1 MSENI
6 HHNYPPIKEAF
17 KQPRSV
23 WAIAFATTISFM
35 GIGLVDP
42 ILPAI
47 AKELDAT
54 PTQAMLLFTSY
65 LVITAITMFFTAWVS
80 SRLGLRKTIMIGLTL
95 VIIFAT
101 ACSLSGSVNQII
113 GWRSGWG
120 LGNALFI
127 STALSAIVSAA
138 HGGVAGAIILYEAA
152 IGLGMAVGPLAGGL
166 LGSFSWRGPFLGTA
180 ILMAIGFLAIVML
193 YQRERKPKTRNLGI
207 DNKTLSLPDS
217 NGHIEK
223 VALETIETKNEKSGE
238 TLALAAAADNQAA
251 TADDRNTAKS
261 VGKQSDLPSLFV
273 AFQALKNPALGVLSF
288 SALFY
293 NMVFFVLLAYSPFP
307 IEAIAQSM
315 GIKFGEM
322 QLGLVFFGWG
332 IGLALTSVGLAPVL
346 TRRIGLL
353 PTIKWGLALSAALM
367 GVMALGS
374 HSLVILVVT
383 VVFSG
388 LIFGILNT
396 AFTEAVMD
404 ATTLARN
411 VASSAYSGVRFLG
424 GAIASAG
431 AGTVAALGG
440 VGAPYWV
447 GFSCSIFALGLLI
460 FGDKYLDILRK
471 PLHLSGESEAQA
483 IAYGG

>member
-1 MSENI
+1 MNQKTAQ
-6 HHNYPPIKEAF
+6 HKYPPIKEAF
-17 KQPRSV
+17 KQPKSV

-65 LVITAITMFFTAWVS
+65 LVITAATMFFTAGVS
-80 SRLGLRKTIMIGLTL
+80 SRLGLRRTIMIGLTL
-95 VIIFAT
+95 IVIFAT
-101 ACSLSGSVNQII
+101 ACSLSGTVGQII

-138 HGGVAGAIILYEAA
+138 HGGVAGAIILYESA
-152 IGLGMAVGPLAGGL
+152 IGIGMAVGPLAGGL

-180 ILMAIGFLAIVML
+180 VLMAIGFLAIML
-193 YQRERKPKTRNLGI
+193 LYRGENIPIQTSKASEN
-207 DNKTLSLPDS
+207 DNS
-217 NGHIEK
+217 
-223 VALETIETKNEKSGE
+223 AL
-238 TLALAAAADNQAA
+238 DF
-251 TADDRNTAKS
+251 
-261 VGKQSDLPSLFV
+261 FV
-273 AFQALKNPALGVLSF
+273 AFRALKNPVLGVLSF
-288 SALFY
+288 AALFY

-307 IEAIAQSM
+307 IEEVARNI
-315 GIKFGEM
+315 GIKVGEM

-332 IGLALTSVGLAPVL
+332 IGLALTSVGLAPIL
-346 TRRIGLL
+346 TRKIGLL
-353 PTIKWGLALSAALM
+353 PTIKWGLVLSAVLM
-367 GVMALGS
+367 GIMALGS
-374 HSLVILVVT
+374 HSLVILVVA
-383 VVFSG
+383 VVCSG

-404 ATTLARN
+404 ATDLPRN

-431 AGTVAALGG
+431 AGSVAAAGG
-440 VGAPYWV
+440 LGAPYLI
-447 GFSCSIFALGLLI
+447 GLGCAILALALLI

-471 PLHLSGESEAQA
+471 PLHLPGESEAQA
-483 IAYGG
+483 ISLGG